1 MHRDKADVRGERRLL
16 VFLLLFLLRG
26 LIMRK
31 KVIMTIVILTGILG
45 CAACAETPEAVE
57 RDGISVAV
65 GSSHMPE
72 TTEQSLTGSEGT
84 QSGLATMYGKTVEE
98 QNKEIISES
107 NGLCIEQTVGTA
119 EGEKIVI
126 NGMVDTGD
134 IEYISRYRYVLQPV
148 TEKLREELFQAYF
161 GECAVKAKYDE
172 KNDLWRLDNSSAGGD
187 YYLYTTP
194 CPRAGLTVSGEEV
207 FQIEYRRVD
216 LYPFKDNLLEDAT
229 MSKANVTLDEAIKKC
244 DNIINGMSSLENMTV
259 DYVHAYGTAGRR
271 PYYKI
276 VYKKYLDQ
284 LPVTAYNDLYFLVD
298 DEGIEKVYGAIYSVE
313 ETGLEILILSAKD
326 AIEILANNIAL
337 INFEK
342 ENSIFVGKITLE
354 YIVVNSPS
362 GETYVTP
369 SWRFCIGDT
378 ENKRNVLRNHILAVD
393 AVTGE
398 IIQEERGNTF

>member
-1 MHRDKADVRGERRLL
+1 MQKVKKFIGTMLASAFILTG
-16 VFLLLFLLRG
+16 
-26 LIMRK
+26 K
-31 KVIMTIVILTGILG
+31 KVIVTIVILTGIFWST
-45 CAACAETPEAVE
+45 ACAETPEAVE

-65 GSSHMPE
+65 GSSDMPE
-72 TTEQSLTGSEGT
+72 TIEQSLARSEEA
-84 QSGLATMYGKTVEE
+84 QSGLATMHGKTVEE
-98 QNKEIISES
+98 QNKEIISE
-107 NGLCIEQTVGTA
+107 NNCLYIEQTAETA
-119 EGEKIVI
+119 KGEKIVI
-126 NGMVDTGD
+126 NGMVDTGN

-161 GECAVKAKYDE
+161 GERAVKVEYDE

-216 LYPFKDNLLEDAT
+216 LYPFKDNLLEDIT
-229 MSKANVTLDEAIKKC
+229 MCEANVTSDQAIKMC
-244 DNIINGMSSLENMTV
+244 DNIINGMSSLDNMAI
-259 DYVHAYGTAGRR
+259 DYVHAYGIDGRR

-313 ETGLEILILSAKD
+313 EIGLEIPILSVRD
-326 AIEILANNIAL
+326 AIDILVNNIAL
-337 INFEK
+337 INFEE

-354 YIVVNSPS
+354 YIAVNSPS

-369 SWRFCIGDT
+369 AWRFCIGDT
-378 ENKRNVLRNHILAVD
+378 ENKRNILRDYILAVD

>member
-1 MHRDKADVRGERRLL
+1 
-16 VFLLLFLLRG
+16 
-26 LIMRK
+26 
-31 KVIMTIVILTGILG
+31 
-45 CAACAETPEAVE
+45 
-57 RDGISVAV
+57 
-65 GSSHMPE
+65 MPE
-72 TTEQSLTGSEGT
+72 TTEQSLTGSEGA
-84 QSGLATMYGKTVEE
+84 QGGLATMYGKTVEE

-161 GECAVKAKYDE
+161 GECAVKAKYD
-172 KNDLWRLDNSSAGGD
+172 DLWRLDNSSVGGD

-194 CPRAGLTVSGEEV
+194 YPRAGLTVSGEEI

-313 ETGLEILILSAKD
+313 ETGLEIPILSAKD
-326 AIEILANNIAL
+326 AIEILADNIAL

-354 YIVVNSPS
+354 YIVINSPS

-369 SWRFCIGDT
+369 AWRFCIGDT
-378 ENKRNVLRNHILAVD
+378 ENKRNILRDYILAVD